1 MAKKDIEQMDVE
13 AGDEDA
19 GVARIYEL
27 AFHLD
32 PELSESEAKKA
43 YGGYKDLI
51 SENGTVVAEG
61 EPEKI
66 QLAYT
71 ISRNENAGRRDFTSA
86 YFCWIAYE
94 AMGAGHEA
102 VADAARCRLPRRLK
116 DGPVQRAPRR
126 GVVMPPGRVPGPP
139 ERGVTSPARRRRA
152 NRSRFPGLV
161 RKACARS
168 PARRLPPLRLQDR
181 L

>member
-32 PELSESEAKKA
+32 PDLSESEAKKA

-102 VADAARCRLPRRLK
+102 VADAARMDKRIVRFLDIRTDKEAVKHAADMRELREKAPEK
-116 DGPVQRAPRR
+116 QDGD
-126 GVVMPPGRVPGPP
+126 RVSDAELDAALEGA
-139 ERGVTSPARRRRA
+139 SA
-152 NRSRFPGLV
+152 
-161 RKACARS
+161 
-168 PARRLPPLRLQDR
+168 
-181 L
+181 